1 MRRIRPPR
9 SRAGRLLV
17 VLVPMAALVALAVWR
32 GPDPGPVERAFRA
45 VEWEWVA
52 VAVLINL
59 FSVIVRAQAWSIV
72 IKQAIPPPWPRRRN
86 VFSAFCIGLLG
97 NAALPGRVGEL
108 ARVAVVTRHV
118 RRRPGTWA
126 TIVGTVFAHRLFD
139 VVASVILVLVTL
151 YIAPIP
157 EWASPVLAVAVGVG
171 LGLLIA
177 GFLLARRHHR
187 PLSEEFGAVRRVL
200 HMARRGLTVLRRPGP
215 AVEALCFQL
224 VGWAAQLAAVYTA
237 LLAFGIAPSWEAA
250 ALVLVV
256 MNVVMIFP
264 FWPGNIGL
272 VQAAVAAALLPY
284 GIHYAHGI
292 VFGIGLQAIEASVGI
307 GLGFLFLAREGFT
320 FAMLRR
326 MPEVTEV
333 DVDEDERVERIA

>member
-1 MRRIRPPR
+1 MNRVRLPR
-9 SRAGRLLV
+9 TRAGRLIL
-17 VLVPMAALVALAVWR
+17 VLVPIAALVALALWR
-32 GPDPGPVERAFRA
+32 SPDPGPVERAFRA

-52 VAVLINL
+52 VAVLIN
-59 FSVIVRAQAWSIV
+59 FISVVVRAHAWNIV
-72 IKQAIPPPWPRRRN
+72 IKQAVLPPWPRRRT

-139 VVASVILVLVTL
+139 VVASVALVLVTL
-151 YIAPIP
+151 YVAPIP
-157 EWASPVLAVAVGVG
+157 RWASPVLAVAIGVG
-171 LGLLIA
+171 LGLLLA

-187 PLSEEFGAVRRVL
+187 PLSEELGAFRRVL
-200 HMARRGLTVLRRPGP
+200 HMARQGLTVLRRPVP
-215 AVEALCFQL
+215 AVEALVFQL
-224 VGWAAQLAAVYTA
+224 LGWTAQLFAVYTSF
-237 LLAFGIAPSWEAA
+237 LAFGIDPSLEAA

-264 FWPGNIGL
+264 FWPGNVGL

-284 GIHYAHGI
+284 GVSYGHGI
-292 VFGIGLQAIEASVGI
+292 LFGIGLQAIEASVGI
-307 GLGFLFLAREGFT
+307 GLGFVFLAREGFT
-320 FAMLRR
+320 FAMLKR
-326 MPEVTEV
+326 MPEVTEM